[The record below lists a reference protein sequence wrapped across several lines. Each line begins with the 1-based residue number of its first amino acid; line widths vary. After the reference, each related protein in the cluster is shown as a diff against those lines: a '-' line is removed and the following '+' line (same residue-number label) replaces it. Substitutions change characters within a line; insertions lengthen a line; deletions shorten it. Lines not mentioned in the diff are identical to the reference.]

1 MLIQLSANDTKFT
14 DHRGGAHADIVFL
27 GNIVKVDPTAV
38 GAGNDAL
45 GPEDHTIAAGIQA
58 MKSRFHFGS
67 SELLG
72 SFHAPGGKDLVGMM
86 IMMVMAAAAMLTM
99 LMMMIVVMTAATV
112 MLFVVMIM
120 MVVVTAAMMLFVVMI
135 MVVMVTAAA
144 VMLFVV
150 MIMMVVVTAAMVF
163 LVIMLVM
170 VMVTAAVMLFM
181 VMIVVTAAAM
191 AFLMIVVMM
200 MVMMFL
206 FQFCQRCGQGCLAF
220 HGLQKLRTGQ
230 FVPGCNYQGSLRI
243 VFSQERH
250 SGVQFDLGNGIGA
263 GQNDGGSGLDLIVI
277 ELAEVLHIDLDL
289 AGIGNGHGIAQLHIL
304 IGHLLNGSDHIAEFA
319 NAGGLDDDTLG
330 GILLDDLVQCL
341 AEITHQAAADA
352 AGVHLGD
359 VNTGILQETA
369 INADLAEFVLDQ
381 H

>member
-27 GNIVKVDPTAV
+27 RHIVEVDPTAV

-170 VMVTAAVMLFM
+170 V
-181 VMIVVTAAAM
+181 VVTAAAM

-277 ELAEVLHIDLDL
+277 ELTEVLHIDLDL
-289 AGIGNGHGIAQLHIL
+289 AGIGNGHGIAQLHIFV
-304 IGHLLNGSDHIAEFA
+304 GHLLNGSDHIAEFA

-359 VNTGILQETA
+359 VNTGMQGFHICLNQGIREQA
-369 INADLAEFVLDQ
+369 AFQ
-381 H
+381 SGCRP